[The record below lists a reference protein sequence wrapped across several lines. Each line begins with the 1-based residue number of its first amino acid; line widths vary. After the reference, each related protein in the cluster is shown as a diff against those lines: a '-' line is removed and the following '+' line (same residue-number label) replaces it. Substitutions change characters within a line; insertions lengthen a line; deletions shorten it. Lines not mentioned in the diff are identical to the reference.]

1 MHVLCLIIHI
11 LSIVIEICL
20 KSFFLEMEEQ
30 AVDSHDT
37 SIGVNHLVFQ
47 NNQSE
52 RSSWKFCNST
62 TLPRSEVVF
71 FFQAITLLILIITS
85 LAKLVFYDVPC
96 EDMPLW
102 VSLLSA
108 AVGYILPS
116 PHL

>member
-30 AVDSHDT
+30 AVDNPDT

-52 RSSWKFCNST
+52 RSSWKFCT

-85 LAKLVFYDVPC
+85 LAKLVFYDIPC
-96 EDMPLW
+96 EDMPFW